1 MAPAI
6 LPPTMK
12 NVVIGAAH
20 DDEAAQILTLQRL
33 SYRTEAALYDDWTLP
48 PLTQTLRELLEQED
62 KPGMGFLR

>member
-20 DDEAAQILTLQRL
+20 VDEAAQILKLQRL
-33 SYRTEAALYDDWTLP
+33 SYRTEAALYDD
-48 PLTQTLRELLEQED
+48 
-62 KPGMGFLR
+62 